1 VKVFDFATFLNQI
14 GKEKY
19 WYTKYKDLGD
29 LRLAPDAFVP
39 LSEKLLRYVVDFLGA
54 TKKCLVTDLDN
65 TLWKGIVGED
75 GAREVVPNKDIQNYL
90 LELSKLGTILAI
102 NSKNNPE
109 DAFET
114 IDNHPDMVLRKNNF
128 AAWRINWQDKAQ
140 NIREL
145 AIELNLGLDSFVFID
160 DSSFE
165 MNLVRDYLPEVAVMP
180 PELIKDYS
188 GFQKSSVTKE
198 DERRGEM
205 YQEEKKREEFKTSF
219 GNIDDY
225 LKNLEIKIKVAEAN
239 SKNIPRVSQL
249 TQKTNQ
255 FNVTTRRYSEDD
267 IRNFIK
273 NGSKIW
279 TLEVYRTLWLFW

>member
-1 VKVFDFATFLNQI
+1 
-14 GKEKY
+14 
-19 WYTKYKDLGD
+19 
-29 LRLAPDAFVP
+29 
-39 LSEKLLRYVVDFLGA
+39 
-54 TKKCLVTDLDN
+54 
-65 TLWKGIVGED
+65 
-75 GAREVVPNKDIQNYL
+75 
-90 LELSKLGTILAI
+90 
-102 NSKNNPE
+102 
-109 DAFET
+109 
-114 IDNHPDMVLRKNNF
+114 
-128 AAWRINWQDKAQ
+128 
-140 NIREL
+140 
-145 AIELNLGLDSFVFID
+145 
-160 DSSFE
+160 

-279 TLEVYRTLWLFW
+279 TLEVWDRFGEYGLTGVCIVTFSKNVAKIDTFLLSCRVLGRGVEKAFLGFILEKIKNAALAGEKTEKIIGEFIPTKKNILCESFFRDNEFMLVKKEGETVFYEYNLNDHYQMSEFVTFI